1 MKALLE
7 KLKLTKVESSPP
19 PLVVPIVEPK
29 KEIIEKSVLP
39 PVPPKPI
46 DIIEILRQEELNKPP
61 PPKPQPV
68 FGNLLPIAQRTMSYE
83 QNIPLENVGING
95 PSLTDYQSPPNL
107 TYAGGRPIYLTD
119 VNVQADVSRWALYSA
134 VQNVDMNN
142 NTFINLPE
150 ITLPVIN
157 LVGPT
162 GMPGVM
168 NMTDNLG
175 NSYPLDSRDGNL
187 YFDGELL
194 AKANDIQNIS
204 DWALYPAIANVDMA
218 TFNVIGATSV
228 ETNQLK
234 NVGGDFGI
242 AGQLLSITGADAE
255 AKITWIDPPPVGV
268 TELNPGGN
276 TGIVGLNSSGG
287 SVTITN
293 PAPGVIN
300 FEVPVG
306 VTELNPGNNTG
317 IVGLTSSGGSV
328 TITNPAE
335 GVINFEVPAVD
346 VGVISL
352 NTKTGNVDLIS
363 TDASVTITPVPLT
376 SNVDLSVPGL
386 IALQEQVAT
395 IEGEVVTLQ
404 GEVATIQG
412 EIIVI
417 DGELTTLTTGLGAL
431 STVVAGISASYVTQV
446 NNTVGAVQVIG
457 VGGIGVS
464 TDTGTGI
471 ITIDGSG
478 ASAGVSAITTNGG
491 SSITNIVNLVS
502 GSGITLTPAGQDIT
516 IASSGG
522 GVTSLSGL
530 TGALSLVAGTGIS
543 ITPSGT
549 DITIANTVVNSIP
562 YTLSGT
568 SGGGVI
574 VNRATGSTASL
585 PINTFTLISQITFN
599 LPATLNATDSVYYD
613 GWNLSDFSANFN
625 SFWGVSYITNTFAT
639 PTDLIGSTTVTANA
653 LNYSNIQQIYLPLNV
668 IIPPTNITAGG
679 TVTLFIYANATS
691 NNHFLTIPPV
701 NTARI
706 GVVKD

>member
-1 MKALLE
+1 MKALLG

-19 PLVVPIVEPK
+19 PLVTP
-29 KEIIEKSVLP
+29 VLP
-39 PVPPKPI
+39 PPAIPKP
-46 DIIEILRQEELNKPP
+46 LPVHQEQKPVVVLGDPFELMRERELSKPKLES
-61 PPKPQPV
+61 KPVIGLPV
-68 FGNLLPIAQRTMSYE
+68 SDGPVGVKEMVNAPIGS
-83 QNIPLENVGING
+83 NG

-119 VNVQADVSRWALYSA
+119 VNVQADVGRWALFPAISD
-134 VQNVDMNN
+134 VDMAQY
-142 NTFINLPE
+142 TFNNLPQ

-162 GMPGVM
+162 GTSGIM

-175 NSYPLDSRDGNL
+175 DSYPLDARDGNL

-194 AKANDIQNIS
+194 AKAGDIQNIS
-204 DWALYPAIANVDMA
+204 DWALYPAIADVDMA
-218 TFNVIGATSV
+218 TKSVIGATSV

-242 AGQLLSITGADAE
+242 AGQLLSITGVDAE
-255 AKITWIDPPPVGV
+255 AKITWIDAPPVGV

-276 TGIVGLNSSGG
+276 TGIVGLNSNGG
-287 SVTITN
+287 TVTITN

-317 IVGLTSSGGSV
+317 IVGLVSTNGSV

-335 GVINFEVPAVD
+335 GVINLEVPAVD
-346 VGVISL
+346 IGVITL
-352 NTKTGNVDLIS
+352 NTKTGNVDLVS

-386 IALQEQVAT
+386 IALEEQVGAL
-395 IEGEVVTLQ
+395 EVDVATLQ

-412 EIIVI
+412 EIGII
-417 DGELTTLTTGLGAL
+417 EGEITTLTGGLATVTGAVG
-431 STVVAGISASYVTQV
+431 VISSSYVTQV
-446 NNTVGAVQVIG
+446 NTAKGSLQVVG

-502 GSGITLTPAGQDIT
+502 GSGITLTPSGQDIT
-516 IASSGG
+516 IASTGG

-530 TGALSLVAGTGIS
+530 TGALSLVAGTNIS
-543 ITPSGT
+543 IVPSGG
-549 DITIANTVVNSIP
+549 NTL
-562 YTLSGT
+562 T
-568 SGGGVI
+568 
-574 VNRATGSTASL
+574 
-585 PINTFTLISQITFN
+585 ISQINVPVTNRVSFSTPQRMTGTLATIVGSSLTLVTTALYDVDVFGVVQFTSN
-599 LPATLNATDSVYYD
+599 SATQYDITLRILQNGVQIGFDFVTTIAGVGHSVSFPIQATGLSVPAGTQTYVLQGFVSGVPALVNINSVKVQ
-613 GWNLSDFSANFN
+613 FSA
-625 SFWGVSYITNTFAT
+625 
-639 PTDLIGSTTVTANA
+639 IGNLA
-653 LNYSNIQQIYLPLNV
+653 
-668 IIPPTNITAGG
+668 
-679 TVTLFIYANATS
+679 
-691 NNHFLTIPPV
+691 
-701 NTARI
+701 
-706 GVVKD
+706 